1 MAQKAKETLNLDK
14 VKFRELIDY
23 CLACRG
29 MSRGDLADQ
38 LGYKNKQHVN
48 NILAKNTKPISLEVL
63 AKWCKVLE
71 YPMSDLVNG
80 YQYVDPKSMAA
91 IDRRLKKVETA
102 LGLQES
108 DAEKL
113 IEIH

>member
-1 MAQKAKETLNLDK
+1 MPQTAKESLQLDK
-14 VKFRELIDY
+14 EQFRKLIDY

-29 MSRGDLADQ
+29 MSRGDLAEQ

-63 AKWCKVLE
+63 CKWCKVLE
-71 YPMSDLVNG
+71 YPMSDLVAG

-91 IDRRLKKVETA
+91 IDRRLKKVE
-102 LGLQES
+102 
-108 DAEKL
+108 EKIGIL
-113 IEIH
+113 STDGENL